1 MSSAAPPSVPTSPA
15 SNTPA
20 PPPNP
25 AKVPPSTS
33 AGKRVLAAAVFASL
47 IGASILFDQ
56 GAFEGGGP
64 ASFEDYALSEVA
76 ADRGLVFTHE
86 AADIHELAQGI
97 QPHIMAVGAAVAAA
111 DVNGDGHQD
120 LFVTNSEFGAACALF
135 LGDAD
140 GNFREVAAQ
149 AGLADLNR
157 EGSGVCMGACFGDT
171 DNDGDADLFV
181 YRYGERGF
189 FENTGSEGG
198 VPRFVDRS
206 AESGLGGWMN
216 SNAATW
222 IDADRDGLLDLY
234 VAGYY
239 RAETDLWNLTTSMIM
254 HDSGEHAENG
264 GLNRLFLNRGGNRF
278 EDVTEAWGLDSTLW
292 TFAVIAMDLDRD
304 GWQDLYVANDYGSEE
319 ALLNQQGTGF
329 KPAEDIGLGG
339 DSKSGMSVD
348 AGNVKNDG
356 APMMFITNI
365 SSSGWI
371 FHGNNLRELD
381 LAGSGRMIMQEGGS
395 DCVNCGWAWSGVFG
409 DLDNDGWQDLTVSN
423 GFISQ
428 DKGRDYWYDSAQLGQ
443 GKGEILADAQ
453 NWPEIGTKSQ
463 SGFERTRLLL
473 NNRGRRYKDVGESA
487 GITDIHDG
495 RGLVLHDF
503 DSDGDLDLVIANQ
516 KAPLVYYEAST
527 NPEHT
532 WIAFDLEGT
541 GATNRDAYGA
551 EVWIEW
557 DHSEGRS
564 MEQFDVVCS
573 SNGFSSGPAKRLHF
587 GLGPDVT
594 QVRAR
599 VRWPDGSEQDLGA
612 LDAGTVHS
620 IVQG

>member
-1 MSSAAPPSVPTSPA
+1 MSIEVPPSVSNSPA
-15 SNTPA
+15 SDTPTPPPAKITPA
-20 PPPNP
+20 TPP
-25 AKVPPSTS
+25 
-33 AGKRVLAAAVFASL
+33 GKRILAAAIFAGL

-56 GAFEGGGP
+56 GAFEGVGP

-76 ADRGLVFTHE
+76 ADRGLVFAHE
-86 AADIHELAQGI
+86 AADVHELVQRI
-97 QPHIMAVGAAVAAA
+97 QPHIMSVGAAVAAA

-120 LFVTNSEFGAACALF
+120 LFVTNSEFGAPCALF

-140 GNFREVAAQ
+140 GNFRDVAAQ
-149 AGLADLNR
+149 AGLADLNQK
-157 EGSGVCMGACFGDT
+157 GSGVCMGGCFGDT

-189 FENTGSEGG
+189 YENTGINDG
-198 VPRFVDRS
+198 VPTFVERS

-222 IDADRDGLLDLY
+222 IDADRDGLLDLF

-239 RAETDLWNLTTSMIM
+239 RAEHDLWDLTTSAIM

-278 EDVTEAWGLDSTLW
+278 EDVTDAWGLDSTLW
-292 TFAVIAMDLDRD
+292 TFAVLAMDLDRD

-329 KPAEDIGLGG
+329 RVAEDIGLGG

-348 AGNVKNDG
+348 VGNTKNDG

-381 LAGSGRMIMQEGGS
+381 LAGSGQMVMQEGGS

-409 DLDNDGWQDLTVSN
+409 DLDNDGWQDLAVAN
-423 GFISQ
+423 GYISQ
-428 DKGRDYWYDSAQLGQ
+428 DKDRDYWYDSAQLG
-443 GKGEILADAQ
+443 GANSEILKDAAK
-453 NWPEIGTKSQ
+453 WPEIGTKSQ

-473 NNRGRRYKDVGESA
+473 NNRGRRYRDVGEAA

-503 DSDGDLDLVIANQ
+503 DADGDLDLVIANQ

-527 NPEHT
+527 NPEHA
-532 WIAFDLEGT
+532 WVAFDLQ
-541 GATNRDAYGA
+541 GAGDTNRDAYGA

-557 DHSEGRS
+557 EHAEGRP
-564 MEQFDVVCS
+564 MKQFDVVCS

-594 QVRAR
+594 QVRAQ
-599 VRWPDGSEQDLGA
+599 VRWPDGRQQDLGA
-612 LDAGTVHS
+612 LDVRTVHS